1 MIKIDKLVNDI
12 SNDLINYN
20 NINNYSLNKVFKL
33 IINKYDID
41 NIDEDRLLVRVISCI
56 SYYGYDIYSTH
67 PFKLKKYK

>member
-20 NINNYSLNKVFKL
+20 NISNYSLNKVFKL

-56 SYYGYDIYSTH
+56 SYYGYDIVVYNN
-67 PFKLKKYK
+67 